1 MTKHV
6 RKLGN
11 TLLPLNFLLE
21 LNGDPVNLASYTVKI
36 RIEEEG
42 GTAIVNDSATGVT
55 AHPTQTFTA
64 TSAGLALCNG
74 HGLDPQGGQ
83 QVIVSSSGT
92 LPAGLAAAT
101 RYFAVNVTPNAF
113 GLAATPDG
121 VSVITGAGS
130 GTHSFY
136 IVGSLQYDFQSGD
149 VDAAGFFNSWVIIES
164 GGEQHHFPASGQHKI
179 EIQAVGN

>member
-11 TLLPLNFLLE
+11 ILLPLNFMLE
-21 LNGDPVNLASYTVKI
+21 LNGDPVNLASYTVKM

-42 GTAIVNDSATGVT
+42 GTAIVNDSATGIT

-64 TSAGLALCNG
+64 ASTGLATCNG
-74 HGLDPQGGQ
+74 HGVKDGQ
-83 QVIVSSSGT
+83 QVIVSSAGT

-113 GLAATPDG
+113 GLAALPG
-121 VSVITGAGS
+121 GASAITGAGS

-136 IVGSLQYDFQSGD
+136 VVGSLQYDLQAGD

-164 GGEQHHFPASGQHKI
+164 SAEQHHFPAEGHHKI